1 MIFVV
6 KFFCS
11 WLFPPGC
18 IVLLLLFTAFRLA
31 RKGRSKAWC
40 PVLAAGL
47 LLWGLSLRPVA
58 GLLVRPLEASFAEPP
73 QAQALKE
80 ALASGRT
87 IAVPWDV
94 IVVLGAGAVLGVPDF
109 GSLDQ
114 TSGIMAK
121 SLLLAARL
129 HRATGLPVAVAGGR
143 VFGDS
148 ACEADIAVR
157 QLAELG
163 VPRDKLLA
171 EGQSRT
177 TVENARNMWPLL
189 AAHGFQRPLLIAAA
203 LHAPRAELAFRREGL
218 SCTVWPASFRFP
230 ARTAFSAVQDLT
242 PQAACLEDS
251 ASALKEYLG
260 AFALRRGL
268 Q

>member
-1 MIFVV
+1 MIYVV
-6 KFFCS
+6 KFFCH

-18 IVLLLLFTAFRLA
+18 LVLLLLLTACWLA
-31 RKGRSKAWC
+31 RKGRTRAWL
-40 PVLAAGL
+40 PVLAAGF

-58 GLLVRPLEASFAEPP
+58 GLLVRPLEASFAEPA
-73 QAQALKE
+73 QAQALKA
-80 ALASGRT
+80 ALASGQRPE
-87 IAVPWDV
+87 VPWDV
-94 IVVLGAGAVLGVPDF
+94 IVVLGAGAVQGVPDF
-109 GSLDQ
+109 GSADQ

-177 TVENARNMWPLL
+177 TVENARNMKPVLER
-189 AAHGFQRPLLIAAA
+189 HGFRHPLLIAAA
-203 LHAPRAELAFRREGL
+203 LHAPRAELAFRREGMA
-218 SCTVWPASFRFP
+218 CTVWPASFRFP

-260 AFALRRGL
+260 AFAIRAGL